1 MAEIKVSAWA
11 GNSTK
16 TKIVTGG
23 HTIYIDEPPFFGGK
37 DEAPSPVAMFL
48 ASLAGCIN
56 AIGQWV
62 AGEMNIQ
69 IHSLKMDIVGDVDS
83 RCFCEDSKEVRAG
96 FSAIRVSL
104 NLDSEATKE
113 QVDEWTAAVLRR
125 CPVCDNIC
133 HPAEF
138 AMDVNCEGSK

>member
-1 MAEIKVSAWA
+1 MAEIKVTAFA

-16 TKIVTGG
+16 TEIITGN
-23 HTIYIDEPPFFGGK
+23 HKIYIDEPPFFGGE

-62 AGEMNIQ
+62 AKEMDIH
-69 IHSLKMDIVGDVDS
+69 IHSMKMEITGDVDS
-83 RCFCEDSKEVRAG
+83 RCFCQDAKDVRAG

-104 NLDSEATKE
+104 ELDSDADRK
-113 QVDEWTAAVLRR
+113 QVEVWKGAVLRR

-138 AMDVNCEGSK
+138 ALDVKSEGSL